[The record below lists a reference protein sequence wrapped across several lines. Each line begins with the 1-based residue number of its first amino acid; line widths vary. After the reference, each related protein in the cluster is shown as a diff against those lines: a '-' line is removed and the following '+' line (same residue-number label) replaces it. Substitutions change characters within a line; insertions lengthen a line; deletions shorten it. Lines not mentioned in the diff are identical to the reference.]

1 METISIYPDK
11 KLKNQIEKMAK
22 KDNRSMNNFIL
33 IILNK
38 YIKENESI

>member
-11 KLKNQIEKMAK
+11 ELKNKIEELAG

-38 YIKENESI
+38 YMEDKK